1 MRDADSHRERI
12 VDQLMRGETVAK
24 VRLHDILEGSLI
36 LGDELAF
43 VWSEPAAIARGIRM
57 DDLQAKCRKLVARY
71 VNQNMDDEVRDR
83 IDADESER
91 RAA

>member
-24 VRLHDILEGSLI
+24 VRLHAVLEESLI
-36 LGDELAF
+36 LGDELAIVF
-43 VWSEPAAIARGIRM
+43 SARDSEDEAERFS
-57 DDLQAKCRKLVARY
+57 DLRTKCRKLVARY

>member
-1 MRDADSHRERI
+1 MRDADSHRESI
-12 VDQLMRGETVAK
+12 TDALMRGETVAK
-24 VRLHDILEGSLI
+24 VRLHDILEESLI
-36 LGDELAF
+36 LGDELGF
-43 VWSEPAAIARGIRM
+43 VFSANGFSEHVDRSY
-57 DDLQAKCRKLVARY
+57 DLKSRCRKLVERY

>member
-1 MRDADSHRERI
+1 MRDADSHRESI
-12 VDQLMRGETVAK
+12 TDALMRGETVAK
-24 VRLHDILEGSLI
+24 VRLHDILEESLI

-43 VWSEPAAIARGIRM
+43 VFSANDLSEHINRSYDLKAKAR
-57 DDLQAKCRKLVARY
+57 KCVERY
-71 VNQNMDDEVRDR
+71 VNEHMDEEVRDR